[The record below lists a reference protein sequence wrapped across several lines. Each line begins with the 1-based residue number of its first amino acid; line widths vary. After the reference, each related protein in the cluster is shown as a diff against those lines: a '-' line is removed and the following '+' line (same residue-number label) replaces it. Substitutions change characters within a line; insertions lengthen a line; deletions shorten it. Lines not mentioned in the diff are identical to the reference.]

1 MKATKPSYFLFE
13 NVTMGGKLEDDRNR
27 ITSDL
32 AQLGGVMYKLNS
44 DVWCAQNRERLY
56 WMNVPYDGALSAH
69 SFPTTMQ
76 EIVGDGYEGVMH
88 TQKRNLGFK
97 PKESLSDFA

>member
-1 MKATKPSYFLFE
+1 
-13 NVTMGGKLEDDRNR
+13 
-27 ITSDL
+27 
-32 AQLGGVMYKLNS
+32 
-44 DVWCAQNRERLY
+44 
-56 WMNVPYDGALSAH
+56 MNVPYDGAVSAH